1 MRPHREAFSKHTVP
15 MNPSDNV
22 HKTVFKPGDTKKPAQ
37 TQTSEDTRKG
47 TSSSRCITGRA
58 AVDRRRWARL
68 SSLPEF
74 SLSAHPDLDHIAI
87 LQTEMM
93 SQIDVRNDLDNPRIS
108 SIPCRSRRRPQ
119 ERLSTIKTN

>member
-22 HKTVFKPGDTKKPAQ
+22 HKTVSSQAIQRSRAQ
-37 TQTSEDTRKG
+37 TQRTEDTRKG
-47 TSSSRCITGRA
+47 TSSPHCITGRA
-58 AVDRRRWARL
+58 AVSRSRWARL

-74 SLSAHPDLDHIAI
+74 SLSGHSDLDHIAI
-87 LQTEMM
+87 LQAEMM
-93 SQIDVRNDLDNPRIS
+93 SQIDVSNDLDDPRIS

-119 ERLSTIKTN
+119 ERPSMIETN